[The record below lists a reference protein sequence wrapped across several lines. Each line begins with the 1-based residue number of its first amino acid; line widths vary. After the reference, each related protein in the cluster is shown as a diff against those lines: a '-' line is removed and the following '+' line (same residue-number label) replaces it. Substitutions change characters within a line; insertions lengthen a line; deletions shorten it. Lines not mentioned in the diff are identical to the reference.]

1 MLKKYFFIA
10 TTTAALSLCS
20 SGVLASGADISKGA
34 KTSNTQLYNVGK
46 QVYKEKFACDG
57 CPMDG
62 KSLNEESAKTILKGT
77 EIATLSEREAK
88 GLEVY
93 LTKKFDL

>member
-1 MLKKYFFIA
+1 MLKKSLFIA
-10 TTTAALSLCS
+10 TITSALSLYS

-46 QVYKEKFACDG
+46 RVYKEKFACDG
-57 CPMDG
+57 CSMANKYLD
-62 KSLNEESAKTILKGT
+62 EESAKTILKGT

>member
-1 MLKKYFFIA
+1 MLKKIFFIA
-10 TTTAALSLCS
+10 TTTAAISLCS
-20 SGVLASGADISKGA
+20 SGALASGADISKGA

-46 QVYKEKFACDG
+46 QVYKEKYACDG
-57 CPMDG
+57 CSMAN
-62 KSLNEESAKTILKGT
+62 KSLDEESAKTILKGK